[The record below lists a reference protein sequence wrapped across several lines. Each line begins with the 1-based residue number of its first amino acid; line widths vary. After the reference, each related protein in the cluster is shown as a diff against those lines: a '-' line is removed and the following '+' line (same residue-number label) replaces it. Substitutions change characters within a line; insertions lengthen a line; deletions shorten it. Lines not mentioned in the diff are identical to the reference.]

1 MVPGLVR
8 LGKKNTLLNYD
19 ILTNVYCLVMLML
32 HQGEKRKIEFIDEE
46 THSRNFIVIEL
57 L

>member
-8 LGKKNTLLNYD
+8 LGKINTLLNYD

-32 HQGEKRKIEFIDEE
+32 HQGEKRKIGFIDEE